1 MKRYILSLTIGMIS
15 FLNGFSAQTGDAFK
29 GVWPVTDKSIQK
41 SLNGEWQLKV
51 IKGISADNTV
61 PEADAS
67 WGRIPVPGCWEAYG
81 FCEPKYDYPDSLT
94 GYYRAQFTI
103 PSEWK
108 SQQVVIRL
116 DGVLRCQALKQ
127 TPVRLTKGS
136 HKLYIKALDDHII
149 VDQWMVDFNKER
161 KFYVISVM

>member
-51 IKGISADNTV
+51 IKGSV
-61 PEADAS
+61 P
-67 WGRIPVPGCWEAYG
+67 
-81 FCEPKYDYPDSLT
+81 
-94 GYYRAQFTI
+94 TI
-103 PSEWK
+103 
-108 SQQVVIRL
+108 L
-116 DGVLRCQALKQ
+116 CLKQ

-149 VDQWMVDFNKER
+149 VD
-161 KFYVISVM
+161 ISVSG